1 MVTICVAWLMRL
13 RHEVGAGMG
22 IAQERMCR
30 FLQVFHDNSSP
41 LTFGSM

>member
-22 IAQERMCR
+22 IAQGGCAGFCR
-30 FLQVFHDNSSP
+30 FSTTIVVL
-41 LTFGSM
+41 